1 MSTFTN
7 DVGTVTIDFSYEF
20 DLVTTPVLKIQDTST
35 YTAAQTG
42 IKIWVKVTRPDGIIR
57 NYPTDADIT
66 GNSGSLDSYDFTLP
80 LDPLSG
86 NPAQGNYKVE
96 YKFTV
101 GDDTPVV
108 KTKTHNFEYA
118 KINVSIVDNIDEFTP
133 VVKVKDTTSS
143 YDITN
148 YTRTSLSREFS
159 SSISAVS
166 NTINDKTSTGTTT
179 ADREYNL
186 VDTNSEYYDAEY
198 NVTMSITTVH
208 THSTYSWVTV
218 KEKIT
223 KTLKVNVYKPP
234 TKAELIDEIDD
245 LKNQLESYDGVNI
258 NLYNKKR
265 AAYEEVVTGLHHL
278 TLRLDAGDNDN
289 ENNEILQNIINILRN
304 DVARVHTN
312 QVLGSTSL
320 TIYGTVNVDWTNI
333 LNIPVYDPFDT
344 YIKTFT
350 VADSTWVVEHNLGK
364 KPSVTVVDD
373 NDNVI
378 MAEIIYDSN
387 NQITINFNADTQGKV
402 YLN

>member
-245 LKNQLESYDGVNI
+245 L
-258 NLYNKKR
+258 
-265 AAYEEVVTGLHHL
+265 T
-278 TLRLDAGDNDN
+278 
-289 ENNEILQNIINILRN
+289 RN
-304 DVARVHTN
+304 T
-312 QVLGSTSL
+312 
-320 TIYGTVNVDWTNI
+320 
-333 LNIPVYDPFDT
+333 
-344 YIKTFT
+344 
-350 VADSTWVVEHNLGK
+350 
-364 KPSVTVVDD
+364 
-373 NDNVI
+373 
-378 MAEIIYDSN
+378 
-387 NQITINFNADTQGKV
+387 
-402 YLN
+402 

>member
-42 IKIWVKVTRPDGIIR
+42 VKIWVKVTRPDGIIR

-66 GNSGSLDSYDFTLP
+66 GDSGSLDPYNFTLP

-86 NPAQGNYKVE
+86 DPAQGNYKVE

-118 KINVSIVDNIDEFTP
+118 KLSISMVDDIDEFTP

-166 NTINDKTSTGTTT
+166 NTINDKTSTGTTS

-198 NVTMSITTVH
+198 SVTMSITTVH
-208 THSTYSWVTV
+208 THTTYSWVTV

-234 TKAELIDEIDD
+234 TRSELIDEIDD

-304 DVARVHTN
+304 DVPRVHTN
-312 QVLGSTSL
+312 NVLGATSPS
-320 TIYGTVNVDWTNI
+320 IYGTVNIQWTNI
-333 LNIPVYDPFDT
+333 LNKPVYDPFET
-344 YIKTFT
+344 YIKIFT
-350 VADSTWVVEHNLGK
+350 VAASTWVVEHNLGK

-378 MAEIIYDSN
+378 MAEIVYDSD